1 MLFEKDGR
9 NWEEEIGMGVGEEEE
24 VFSMDYIKPRVVTTF
39 MRSQS
44 KHSARIEIRGKRDGV
59 DVS

>member
-1 MLFEKDGR
+1 MGLEEKEDF
-9 NWEEEIGMGVGEEEE
+9 
-24 VFSMDYIKPRVVTTF
+24 FSMDYIKPRVVVTTF

-44 KHSARIEIRGKRDGV
+44 KHSARIEKRGEGDGV

>member
-44 KHSARIEIRGKRDGV
+44 KHSARIEIEGRGME
-59 DVS
+59 